1 MSDDDVN
8 QLTPD
13 DGALDEV
20 VIARLRAA
28 LLDEVE
34 VTDRARDQAVQA
46 VIDQLDGESPSSV
59 VTELS
64 SRRRSQTTSW
74 MRVAAAVAVV
84 AVGAGVVLQLQTG
97 GDDSMELSVKQATVE
112 RSEGDFSLAYEE
124 DSADEASDS
133 AAGAMPEAAEE
144 SIVAEESM
152 ASDEEMAV
160 EEAATADLAVGAADV
175 PAESVDDLPAL
186 MTEIIT
192 ERRSSLPINNVC
204 TIGDGEL
211 VELFAEVV
219 VHGELISIIGDSAT
233 DSYLAVN
240 LTTCDVLAN
249 VEILAE

>member
-20 VIARLRAA
+20 VVARLRAA
-28 LLDEVE
+28 LLDDVE
-34 VTDRARDQAVQA
+34 VTDRARDQAVHA
-46 VIDQLDGESPSSV
+46 VIDQLDDESPSTV
-59 VTELS
+59 VTDLS
-64 SRRRSQTTSW
+64 SRRRNRMSSW
-74 MRVAAAVAVV
+74 MQVAAAVAVV

-124 DSADEASDS
+124 DSADEANDS
-133 AAGAMPEAAEE
+133 AAGAMPEAAKE

-160 EEAATADLAVGAADV
+160 EEAATADLAVDVADL
-175 PAESVDDLPAL
+175 PAVSVDDLPAL
-186 MTEIIT
+186 MTEFVT

-211 VELFAEVV
+211 VELLAEVV
-219 VHGELISIIGDSAT
+219 VDGELISIIRDSAT

-249 VEILAE
+249 VEIFAE

>member
-20 VIARLRAA
+20 VDARLRAA
-28 LLDEVE
+28 LLDDVE
-34 VTDRARDQAVQA
+34 VTDRARDLAVRT
-46 VIDQLDGESPSSV
+46 VIDHLDDESPSTL

-64 SRRRSQTTSW
+64 SRRRNRMSSW
-74 MRVAAAVAVV
+74 MQVAAAVAVV
-84 AVGAGVVLQLQTG
+84 AVGAGVVLQLQTS
-97 GDDSMELSVKQATVE
+97 GDDLMEMSVKQATVE

-160 EEAATADLAVGAADV
+160 EEAATADLAVGAADL
-175 PAESVDDLPAL
+175 PAVRVEDLPTLVADL
-186 MTEIIT
+186 IT
-192 ERRSSLPINNVC
+192 QERSPIPINNVC
-204 TIGDGEL
+204 AIDDGEL
-211 VELFAEVV
+211 LDEVV
-219 VHGELISIIGDSAT
+219 VDGEIVSVIRDLANGT
-233 DSYLAVN
+233 YLVVN
-240 LTTCDVLAN
+240 QTTCDVLADI
-249 VEILAE
+249 ELDGQ

>member
-34 VTDRARDQAVQA
+34 VTDRARHQAVQA
-46 VIDQLDGESPSSV
+46 VIDQLDDESPSTL

-64 SRRRSQTTSW
+64 SRRRNRMSSW
-74 MRVAAAVAVV
+74 MQVAAAVAVV
-84 AVGAGVVLQLQTG
+84 AIGAGVVLQLQTG

-133 AAGAMPEAAEE
+133 AAGAMPEATEE

-152 ASDEEMAV
+152 ASDDEMAV
-160 EEAATADLAVGAADV
+160 EKAATADLAVDV
-175 PAESVDDLPAL
+175 ADLPAVS
-186 MTEIIT
+186 IND
-192 ERRSSLPINNVC
+192 LPTLVAELIAREHSPIPLSNFCGLDEGELLAEVVV
-204 TIGDGEL
+204 DGEL
-211 VELFAEVV
+211 V
-219 VHGELISIIGDSAT
+219 SIIRDLADDT
-233 DSYLAVN
+233 YLVLNQA
-240 LTTCDVLAN
+240 TCDVLAKF
-249 VEILAE
+249 ELDGQ